1 MFLFQH
7 LTKERVLIDPVV
19 TGRDQLFR
27 LFGERFEDL
36 DLVSSRG
43 VVEQSLKEREAVL
56 STGIGEG
63 WAIPHA
69 QIPGAGR
76 LLMAVSVHPRGLSY
90 PAVDQLPVQLVF
102 CLIGDSKTAAD
113 HLAGLARMARL
124 ARQDGALDR
133 LVKTVTPEEFI
144 GVLKAIEED

>member
-7 LTKERVLIDPVV
+7 LKPERVLIDPVV

-27 LFGERFEDL
+27 LFGDVFEDL
-36 DLVSSRG
+36 RVVSSDG
-43 VVEQSLKEREAVL
+43 EVERSLKEREAVL

-69 QIPGAGR
+69 QIPGVGR
-76 LLMAVSVHPRGLSY
+76 LLMAVSVHPRGLAY

-124 ARQDGALDR
+124 ARQDEALER
-133 LVKTVTPEEFI
+133 LVKAVTPGEFI
-144 GVLKAIEED
+144 DTLKAIEEG

>member
-7 LTKERVLIDPVV
+7 LKSERVLIDPVV

-27 LFGERFEDL
+27 LFGERLEDL
-36 DLVSSRG
+36 GLVPSG
-43 VVEQSLKEREAVL
+43 AVVERSLKEREAVL

-69 QIPGAGR
+69 QVRGVGR
-76 LLMAVSVHPRGLSY
+76 LLMAVSVHPRGLAY

-113 HLAGLARMARL
+113 HLAGLARTARL
-124 ARQDGALDR
+124 ARQDGAMER
-133 LVKTVTPEEFI
+133 LVKTLSPEEFLTT
-144 GVLKAIEED
+144 LKAIEEG

>member
-7 LTKERVLIDPVV
+7 LKPERVLIDPVV

-36 DLVSSRG
+36 GLVSSG
-43 VVEQSLKEREAVL
+43 AIVERSLKEREAVL

-69 QIPGAGR
+69 QIPGVGR
-76 LLMAVSVHPRGLSY
+76 LLMAVSVHPRGLAY
-90 PAVDQLPVQLVF
+90 PSVDQLPVQLVF

-124 ARQDGALDR
+124 ARQDEALER
-133 LVKTVTPEEFI
+133 LVKAPSSEVFI
-144 GVLKAIEED
+144 DTLRAIEEG

>member
-7 LTKERVLIDPVV
+7 LTPERVLIDPVV
-19 TGRDQLFR
+19 TGRDPLFR

-36 DLVSSRG
+36 GLVSSG
-43 VVEQSLKEREAVL
+43 AAVERSLKEREAIL
-56 STGIGEG
+56 STGIGGG

-69 QIPGAGR
+69 QMSAIGR
-76 LLMAVSVHPRGLSY
+76 LLMGVSVHPRGLDY

-113 HLAGLARMARL
+113 HLAGLARLARL
-124 ARQDGALDR
+124 ARQTGAMEQ
-133 LVKTVTPEEFI
+133 LVKTPSSEAFI
-144 GVLKAIEED
+144 DTLKAIEEG

>member
-7 LTKERVLIDPVV
+7 LKPEHVLINPAV

-27 LFGERFEDL
+27 LFGDVFEDL
-36 DLVSSRG
+36 KLVSSG
-43 VVEQSLKEREAVL
+43 AIVERSLKEREAIL
-56 STGIGEG
+56 STGIGRG

-69 QIPGAGR
+69 QIPGVGR
-76 LLMAVSVHPRGLSY
+76 LLMAVSAHPSGIEY
-90 PAVDQLPVQLVF
+90 PAVDQLPVRLVF

-124 ARQDGALDR
+124 ARQDDALER
-133 LVKTVTPEEFI
+133 LVETATPQEFI
-144 GVLKAIEED
+144 ETLKAIEEG

>member
-7 LTKERVLIDPVV
+7 LTPERVLIDPVA
-19 TGRDQLFR
+19 TGRDQLFS

-36 DLVSSRG
+36 GLVSSG
-43 VVEQSLKEREAVL
+43 AAVERSLKEREAIL
-56 STGIGEG
+56 STGIGGG

-69 QIPGAGR
+69 QIPGVGR
-76 LLMAVSVHPRGLSY
+76 LLMAASVHPRGLDF

-113 HLAGLARMARL
+113 HLAGLARLARL
-124 ARQDGALDR
+124 ARQADALER
-133 LVKTVTPEEFI
+133 LVAASTSEDFI
-144 GVLKAIEED
+144 AILKAIEEG